1 MSRTP
6 VIKPIVWSNAAI
18 NLALLALACAI
29 GYLVHPRHGILFA
42 AAAYVLLSVVLRGL
56 LAKHHKLGVSLCR
69 QNRFEEAII
78 EFDKSLEFFNRNEW
92 IDRFRA
98 VTLLSAGLPYREMA
112 LVSKAFCYAQLG
124 QGTKA
129 QQTYEECL
137 RKFPESQLA
146 ASALRFLEAGKSLA
160 KREDTRHE

>member
-6 VIKPIVWSNAAI
+6 IIKPVVWSNVAI
-18 NLALLALACAI
+18 NLVLLAVACAV

-42 AAAYVLLSVVLRGL
+42 AAAFVILSVILRGA

-69 QNRFEEAII
+69 QNRFDEAIL
-78 EFDKSLEFFNRNEW
+78 EFDKSLAFFNKYEW

-98 VTLLSAGLPYREMA
+98 ITLLSAGLPYREMA

-124 QGTKA
+124 QGQRA
-129 QQTYEECL
+129 QETYEECL
-137 RKFPESQLA
+137 RRFPDSQLA

-160 KREDTRHE
+160 THQDNHHG